1 MGKNLH
7 LVGCATVCV
16 KSEVMLIGHANM
28 SKDVFLFQKSI
39 FFQWHQFQRRRI
51 STRWFLLIISS
62 FYCFTF
68 FWPSREFSHLKK
80 SMTCTPLIFNL
91 IQKNLGTWK
100 LSITFSAYFQ
110 SLHCQQIFQLL
121 RLHSET
127 TCKRCFWL
135 KVSLRVYSKLLY
147 FLI

>member
-1 MGKNLH
+1 MVNNISLTTIFIYEQR
-7 LVGCATVCV
+7 C
-16 KSEVMLIGHANM
+16 IFI
-28 SKDVFLFQKSI
+28 SKRILSSSSHWRSLAKIAFLLFNFCF
-39 FFQWHQFQRRRI
+39 FFQWHQFQRRGI

-68 FWPSREFSHLKK
+68 FWPSRVFSHLKK

-100 LSITFSAYFQ
+100 LSITFSAFFQ

-121 RLHSET
+121 P
-127 TCKRCFWL
+127 
-135 KVSLRVYSKLLY
+135 
-147 FLI
+147 

>member
-1 MGKNLH
+1 MGILIPDFWTKFVLGGLWKEIDLIIKNIWLTTI
-7 LVGCATVCV
+7 LTYELRC
-16 KSEVMLIGHANM
+16 IFI
-28 SKDVFLFQKSI
+28 SKRALAVHKFMALLSKNWFFSF
-39 FFQWHQFQRRRI
+39 FFQWHQFQRRGI

-68 FWPSREFSHLKK
+68 FWPSREFLHLKK

-121 RLHSET
+121 P
-127 TCKRCFWL
+127 
-135 KVSLRVYSKLLY
+135 
-147 FLI
+147 